1 MRDILF
7 EISEDSIRG
16 KKTIIDESL
25 VTALD
30 EDETVPAP
38 KTEDLGVDLSA
49 NEDDRNDGAAPPAG
63 DTAAQHLS

>member
-30 EDETVPAP
+30 EDEAVPAP
-38 KTEDLGVDLSA
+38 KTEDLDVDLSA
-49 NEDDRNDGAAPPAG
+49 TEDDRNDGATPPAG